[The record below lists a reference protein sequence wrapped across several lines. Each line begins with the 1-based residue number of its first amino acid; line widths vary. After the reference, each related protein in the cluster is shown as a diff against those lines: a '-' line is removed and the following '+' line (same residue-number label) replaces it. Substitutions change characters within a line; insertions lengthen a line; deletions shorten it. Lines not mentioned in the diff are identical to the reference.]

1 VSEEN
6 ENIRFSSYEHVSMK
20 PDEKEEVFE
29 RLVGSMT
36 GEKSRK
42 NRWIPTLLTAA
53 LVSLFILAGG
63 YALMNGVIT
72 NQSAPHEEA
81 IKEVLEKFFTGP
93 DDELKSLMDQENR
106 YIEEGNGEEY
116 FDLLLSYYKDTYRPY
131 MTPDTIEQYVNESK
145 LSIQVFTYTDGYHLK
160 AEKIDVKQDKK
171 REESYSFTVDV
182 RYEKEGGKKGMVKV
196 SGDMAVDEE
205 GMISS
210 IRYRDEE
217 LWGENGLIE
226 KTR

>member
-72 NQSAPHEEA
+72 TNPLPTKRLS
-81 IKEVLEKFFTGP
+81 KRYWR
-93 DDELKSLMDQENR
+93 KSSQVR
-106 YIEEGNGEEY
+106 
-116 FDLLLSYYKDTYRPY
+116 
-131 MTPDTIEQYVNESK
+131 MTN
-145 LSIQVFTYTDGYHLK
+145 
-160 AEKIDVKQDKK
+160 
-171 REESYSFTVDV
+171 
-182 RYEKEGGKKGMVKV
+182 
-196 SGDMAVDEE
+196 
-205 GMISS
+205 
-210 IRYRDEE
+210 
-217 LWGENGLIE
+217 
-226 KTR
+226 

>member
-1 VSEEN
+1 
-6 ENIRFSSYEHVSMK
+6 MK
-20 PDEKEEVFE
+20 PDEKEEVYE
-29 RLVGSMT
+29 RLMESMT

-42 NRWIPTLLTAA
+42 NRWIPALLTAA
-53 LVSLFILAGG
+53 LVSLFVLAGG
-63 YALMNGVIT
+63 YVLMNTVIT
-72 NQSAPHEEA
+72 NHTASREGEV
-81 IKEVLEKFFTGP
+81 KEVLERIFTGP
-93 DDELKSLMDQENR
+93 DDELASLMEQEDR
-106 YIEEGNGEEY
+106 YIEEGNREEY
-116 FDLLLSYYKDTYRPY
+116 FDLFLSYYKDLFRPY
-131 MTPDTIEQYVNESK
+131 MSPDTIEQYVNESK

-182 RYEKEGGKKGMVKV
+182 RYEKEGGKRGTVKV

>member
-1 VSEEN
+1 MSEGN
-6 ENIRFSSYEHVSMK
+6 ENIRFPSYEHVSMK
-20 PDEKEEVFE
+20 PDEQEDVYE
-29 RLVGSMT
+29 RLVESMT

-42 NRWIPTLLTAA
+42 NRWIPALLTAA
-53 LVSLFILAGG
+53 LVTLFILAGG
-63 YALMNGVIT
+63 YVVMNTVIT
-72 NQSAPHEEA
+72 NHTASHEEEV
-81 IKEVLEKFFTGP
+81 KEVLEKIFTGP
-93 DDELKSLMDQENR
+93 DDELKNLMDQENR
-106 YIEEGNGEEY
+106 YIEEGNSDEY
-116 FDLLLSYYKDTYRPY
+116 FDLLLSYYKDTYRAY
-131 MTPDTIEQYVNESK
+131 MSSDTIEQYVNETK

-182 RYEKEGGKKGMVKV
+182 QYEKEGGKEGNVKV
-196 SGDMAVDEE
+196 TGDMSVDEQ

>member
-1 VSEEN
+1 MSEGN
-6 ENIRFSSYEHVSMK
+6 ENIRFPSYEHVSMK
-20 PDEKEEVFE
+20 PDEKEDVYE
-29 RLVGSMT
+29 RLVESMT

-53 LVSLFILAGG
+53 LVTLFILAGG
-63 YALMNGVIT
+63 YIVMNTVIT
-72 NQSAPHEEA
+72 NHTASHEEEV
-81 IKEVLEKFFTGP
+81 KEVLEKIFTGP
-93 DDELKSLMDQENR
+93 DDELKRLMDQENR
-106 YIEEGNGEEY
+106 YIEEGNSDEY
-116 FDLLLSYYKDTYRPY
+116 FDLLLSYYKDTYRAY
-131 MTPDTIEQYVNESK
+131 MSPDTIEQYVNETK

-171 REESYSFTVDV
+171 RKESYSFTVDV
-182 RYEKEGGKKGMVKV
+182 QYEKEGGKEGNVKV
-196 SGDMAVDEE
+196 TGDMSVDEQ

-210 IRYRDEE
+210 IRYQDEE

>member
-1 VSEEN
+1 MSEGN
-6 ENIRFSSYEHVSMK
+6 ENIRFPSFEHVSMNQG
-20 PDEKEEVFE
+20 EKEDVYS
-29 RLVGSMT
+29 RLVESM
-36 GEKSRK
+36 EKKGRK
-42 NRWIPTLLTAA
+42 KQRLVPTLLTALLA
-53 LVSLFILAGG
+53 ALFILAGG
-63 YALMNGVIT
+63 YLLLNTVMTDQTASREGEV
-72 NQSAPHEEA
+72 
-81 IKEVLEKFFTGP
+81 KEVLERIFTGP
-93 DDELKSLMDQENR
+93 DDELASLMEQEDR
-106 YIEEGNGEEY
+106 YIEEGNREEY
-116 FDLLLSYYKDTYRPY
+116 FDLFLSYYKDLFRPY
-131 MTPDTIEQYVNESK
+131 MSPDTIEQYVNESK

-160 AEKIDVKQDKK
+160 AEKIDVKLDKK

-182 RYEKEGGKKGMVKV
+182 RYEKEGGKRGTVKV

>member
-1 VSEEN
+1 MN
-6 ENIRFSSYEHVSMK
+6 QG
-20 PDEKEEVFE
+20 EKEDVYS
-29 RLVGSMT
+29 RLVESM
-36 GEKSRK
+36 EKKGRK
-42 NRWIPTLLTAA
+42 KQRLVPTLLTALLA
-53 LVSLFILAGG
+53 ALFILAGG
-63 YALMNGVIT
+63 YLLLNTVMTDQTASREGEV
-72 NQSAPHEEA
+72 
-81 IKEVLEKFFTGP
+81 KEVLERIFTGP
-93 DDELKSLMDQENR
+93 DDELASLMEQEDR
-106 YIEEGNGEEY
+106 YIEEGNREEY
-116 FDLLLSYYKDTYRPY
+116 FDLFLSYYKDLFRPY
-131 MTPDTIEQYVNESK
+131 MSPDTIEQYVNESK

-182 RYEKEGGKKGMVKV
+182 RYEKEGGKRGTVKV

>member
-1 VSEEN
+1 MSEGN
-6 ENIRFSSYEHVSMK
+6 ENIRFPSYEHVSMNQG
-20 PDEKEEVFE
+20 EKEDVYS
-29 RLVGSMT
+29 RLVESM
-36 GEKSRK
+36 EKKGRK
-42 NRWIPTLLTAA
+42 KQRLVPTLLTALLA
-53 LVSLFILAGG
+53 ALFILAGG
-63 YALMNGVIT
+63 YLLLNTVMTDQTASREGEV
-72 NQSAPHEEA
+72 
-81 IKEVLEKFFTGP
+81 KEVLERIFTGP
-93 DDELKSLMDQENR
+93 DDELASLMEQEDR
-106 YIEEGNGEEY
+106 YIEEGNREEY
-116 FDLLLSYYKDTYRPY
+116 FDLFLSYYKDLFRPY
-131 MTPDTIEQYVNESK
+131 MSPDTIEQYVNESK

-182 RYEKEGGKKGMVKV
+182 RYEKEGGKRGTVKV